1 MRILFLF
8 CYFFLSFLCSF
19 VAALFVTSS
28 FFPLT
33 SSLPL
38 FPSTPTQTKPAD
50 SNWAAIGSAVIMRRV
65 TVAPTAAAAANFS
78 TAGNPA
84 EGRVTIDFGRLVSAV
99 VLAGDKAR
107 LTLDHVWLRGLAP
120 RGGVRAEGLTR
131 LRPSGLSAWPS
142 VVTLPNTTLAL
153 VDARVDYVAEDG
165 WGGNCAQFGARVKA
179 ETDALGYEAKMSE
192 GGRDLSL
199 PGTNVIV
206 QTLRSPADGDA
217 AVGNCTVVST
227 DTVVSCV
234 AAPARP
240 GKMPSK
246 RVALP
251 PVAAAGGPAPAEAVG
266 GGSTSGSG
274 GDLVNI
280 SSASGDSGGGAPVA
294 APPGTSPAA
303 AAASGAAAA
312 AANAV
317 AALAN
322 RIRGQAGGGNGN
334 GYQRPRSKL
343 HWWAWLVI
351 GIACAVIMFL
361 LIGVAVLS
369 RRLRRLQR
377 RRSLARS
384 MSSKERA
391 AAAAAAVAKKNG
403 SVADDGGES
412 GLAASPS
419 TGLSSPAGSNN
430 KDAKAR
436 SARTNPADLPLLLRA
451 RSTDAVGDIEL
462 GPLLGRGSYGRVYKA
477 RWKGTIVAIKVIDAE
492 EAARGG
498 GVAGGASAAAN
509 GMGRDNNPG
518 GGSSDASA
526 AARARQDDAARESAL
541 ALAVQH
547 PNVVATYKVLTV
559 AAGGSARP
567 AESVAA
573 AASAANAAA
582 AAAAAAAS
590 TAGSDDDGDNKL
602 GSSTAASSPATVP
615 LETWIVLE
623 FCDRGTLDAAVRGG
637 RFYIKRLQ
645 QQLAGGGGSGSS
657 PEAKGAAPLF
667 ATSSLPSSSS
677 PSLLSSSSAS
687 PTSTATTN
695 NNVIIPRDVASIWA
709 CLKDVASG
717 LDYLHGL
724 GVMHGDL
731 KPANVLLKS
740 TASDPRGF
748 VCKVSDFGLSRVLDA
763 GSTHVSTRSYGT
775 IAFMPPEL
783 IRDGRLAR

>member
-1 MRILFLF
+1 
-8 CYFFLSFLCSF
+8 
-19 VAALFVTSS
+19 
-28 FFPLT
+28 
-33 SSLPL
+33 
-38 FPSTPTQTKPAD
+38 
-50 SNWAAIGSAVIMRRV
+50 MRRV
-65 TVAPTAAAAANFS
+65 TVAPTAAALANLS

-84 EGRVTIDFGRLVSAV
+84 EGRVTVDFGRLVSAV

-165 WGGNCAQFGARVKA
+165 WGGNCSQFGQRVKA
-179 ETDALGYEAKMSE
+179 ETDALGYEARLAD
-192 GGRDLSL
+192 GGRDLTL
-199 PGTNVIV
+199 PGTNVVV

-234 AAPARP
+234 PAPARP

-251 PVAAAGGPAPAEAVG
+251 PVAAAGGPAPAEAAG
-266 GGSTSGSG
+266 GGAGR

-280 SSASGDSGGGAPVA
+280 SSAPGDGAA
-294 APPGTSPAA
+294 APPGSSPSA
-303 AAASGAAAA
+303 AAASGAASA

-322 RIRGQAGGGNGN
+322 RIRGGGQGGGGS
-334 GYQRPRSKL
+334 YQKPRPKL

-351 GIACAVIMFL
+351 GIACSVIVAL
-361 LIGVAVLS
+361 LVGVAVLS

-384 MSSKERA
+384 ASSKDRASA
-391 AAAAAAVAKKNG
+391 AAAKAAKAVGKADASKKG
-403 SVADDGGES
+403 GTASVADDGGES
-412 GLAASPS
+412 GLAPSSTAPSSS
-419 TGLSSPAGSNN
+419 TGLLASPAGSNN
-430 KDAKAR
+430 KDAKAAR
-436 SARTNPADLPLLLRA
+436 SARNPADLPRLLRA

-462 GPLLGRGSYGRVYKA
+462 GPLLGRGSFGRVYKA

-492 EAARGG
+492 DAARGG
-498 GVAGGASAAAN
+498 GGGGAGDANVAAGAA
-509 GMGRDNNPG
+509 GRDNTA
-518 GGSSDASA
+518 GSSNASA

-559 AAGGSARP
+559 AAGGSSRP

-582 AAAAAAAS
+582 AAAARAAS
-590 TAGSDDDGDNKL
+590 TAGSDGGDEADGL
-602 GSSTAASSPATVP
+602 GPPAAASSPAAAP

-637 RFYIKRLQ
+637 RFYSKQRLLQ
-645 QQLAGGGGSGSS
+645 QQSAGAEGAAALLAVAAGGGGSGQ
-657 PEAKGAAPLF
+657 EVGALV
-667 ATSSLPSSSS
+667 ATSSLPSS
-677 PSLLSSSSAS
+677 PSLLSPPSAS
-687 PTSTATTN
+687 STNGIA
-695 NNVIIPRDVASIWA
+695 PRDVASIWA
-709 CLKDVASG
+709 CLKDVAAG

-748 VCKVSDFGLSRVLDA
+748 SCKVSDFGLSRVLDA

>member
-1 MRILFLF
+1 
-8 CYFFLSFLCSF
+8 
-19 VAALFVTSS
+19 
-28 FFPLT
+28 
-33 SSLPL
+33 
-38 FPSTPTQTKPAD
+38 
-50 SNWAAIGSAVIMRRV
+50 MRRV
-65 TVAPTAAAAANFS
+65 TVAPTAAALANFS
-78 TAGNPA
+78 SAGNPA
-84 EGRVTIDFGRLVSAV
+84 EGRVTVDFGRLVSAV

-153 VDARVDYVAEDG
+153 VNSRVDYVAEDG
-165 WGGNCAQFGARVKA
+165 WGGNCTQFGTRVKA
-179 ETDALGYEAKMSE
+179 ETNALGYDAHLS
-192 GGRDLSL
+192 GSGRDLSL

-217 AVGNCTVVST
+217 AVGNCTVIST

-240 GKMPSK
+240 GKMPTK

-251 PVAAAGGPAPAEAVG
+251 PVAAAGGPAPVEAVG
-266 GGSTSGSG
+266 SVGSGSAAG
-274 GDLVNI
+274 GDFVNI
-280 SSASGDSGGGAPVA
+280 SSAAGDGSASV
-294 APPGTSPAA
+294 PPGASPAA
-303 AAASGAAAA
+303 AAATGAAAA

-317 AALAN
+317 ALAN
-322 RIRGQAGGGNGN
+322 RIRGGQGGS
-334 GYQRPRSKL
+334 YQKPKTKL
-343 HWWAWLVI
+343 HRWAWLVA
-351 GIACAVIMFL
+351 GIACFVILVL

-369 RRLRRLQR
+369 RRLRKLQR

-384 MSSKERA
+384 MSSKEKASAA
-391 AAAAAAVAKKNG
+391 AAAAAAVAKADAKRN

-412 GLAASPS
+412 GLALSTAPSSSGIASPS
-419 TGLSSPAGSNN
+419 GSNN
-430 KDAKAR
+430 KDRDPKTR
-436 SARTNPADLPLLLRA
+436 SAKNPADLPLLLRA
-451 RSTDAVGDIEL
+451 RSTDVVGDIEL
-462 GPLLGRGSYGRVYKA
+462 GPLLGRGSFGRVYKA

-492 EAARGG
+492 DAAGRGG
-498 GVAGGASAAAN
+498 GGVNAV
-509 GMGRDNNPG
+509 G
-518 GGSSDASA
+518 GGGGGTGNNSSNASG

-547 PNVVATYKVLTV
+547 PNVVSTYKVLTV
-559 AAGGSARP
+559 AAGGSSRP

-582 AAAAAAAS
+582 AAAAAS
-590 TAGSDDDGDNKL
+590 TAGSDNSDGDDKL
-602 GSSTAASSPATVP
+602 SSAAASSPSQVP

-623 FCDRGTLDAAVRGG
+623 FCDRGTLDAAVRAG
-637 RFYIKRLQ
+637 RFYARR
-645 QQLAGGGGSGSS
+645 QQLAGAGSESAAFLASSGSS
-657 PEAKGAAPLF
+657 VPGAENKGALA

-677 PSLLSSSSAS
+677 PSFPSAS
-687 PTSTATTN
+687 ASTVT
-695 NNVIIPRDVASIWA
+695 PRDIASIWA

-748 VCKVSDFGLSRVLDA
+748 VCNVSDFGLSRVLDA